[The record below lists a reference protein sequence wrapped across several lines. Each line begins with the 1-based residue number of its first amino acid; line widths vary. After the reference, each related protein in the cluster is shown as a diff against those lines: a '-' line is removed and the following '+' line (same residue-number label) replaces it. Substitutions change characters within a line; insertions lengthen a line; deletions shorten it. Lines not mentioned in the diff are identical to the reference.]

1 MLFRTFKGELI
12 NIKRECYLNDRD
24 YYRTILEKVYG
35 VQLPI
40 NPLNNYLSIS

>member
-1 MLFRTFKGELI
+1 MLFRTYKGELI
-12 NIKRECYLNDRD
+12 NIIKEDYLNNRD

-40 NPLNNYLSIS
+40 NSLNNYLSIS

>member
-1 MLFRTFKGELI
+1 MLFRTHNGELL
-12 NIKRECYLNDRD
+12 NIIEDDFLNDRD

-40 NPLNNYLSIS
+40 NSLNNYLSIS